1 MRRREGVYFGTWRT
15 LVLLLACLC
24 AGAEHLTGQDTT
36 LRIVVEASPS
46 RNTSL
51 TAVQTGKAVHVSLKE
66 MLVAL
71 GFTVRENLGEGWIE
85 ARSSNRFLTF
95 FANNSYY
102 SSLEG
107 DSLRTRQMP
116 STVVVRGQTFL
127 FPLTSSLHLFPD
139 IFGSPASFNH
149 SSRILTVGKPAPPKP
164 AFDIPAVEIEQRVN
178 GVLLRVRATRPLLD
192 YEGHLKQD
200 GWYYLT
206 IRNAK
211 ADVPT
216 INKLPPSGSVK
227 KIVAIQHR
235 SSVQLTFQ
243 LAGRFASSEILTPS
257 DNNDLVVSLRTAPEE
272 SDRML
277 NEQRRAAIQAEL
289 EMQRKKFELDVIVL
303 DAGHG
308 GKDPGTIGVSGTREK
323 DIALAIVLKLGAL
336 IKKNMKDVKV
346 VYTRDDDRFV
356 ELDKRGRIANEAG
369 GKLFISVHCNAMP
382 RKPHARRGFE
392 VYLLRPGRTDEA
404 IAIAERENSVI
415 QLEEKYEERYKQLT
429 DENFILVTMAQM
441 AHMRASELF
450 AELATQEMAKRVDT
464 RNNGVKQAGFLVLVG
479 ASMPNVLV
487 ETAYLSNKDDETI
500 LKSTAGQQKIAEA
513 LFNAIKLYKTE
524 YEKMLRE
531 GRELGTK

>member
-1 MRRREGVYFGTWRT
+1 M
-15 LVLLLACLC
+15 LVCLC
-24 AGAEHLTGQDTT
+24 AASKQSFGQETT
-36 LRIVVEASPS
+36 VRIVVEASPA

-51 TAVQTGKAVHVSLKE
+51 PALQSGKAVHVSLKD
-66 MLVAL
+66 LLPAL
-71 GFTVRENLGEGWIE
+71 GLSVRENAKEGWLE
-85 ARSSNRFLTF
+85 ARSSSRFLTF
-95 FANNSYY
+95 FANNSFY
-102 SSLEG
+102 STLEG

-116 STVVVRGQTFL
+116 SEVIARGERLF
-127 FPLTSSLHLFPD
+127 FPLTSTLHLFPD
-139 IFGSPASFNH
+139 IFGSPASFNA
-149 SSRILTVGKPAPPKP
+149 SSRILTVGRPIPPKP
-164 AFDIPAVEIEQRVN
+164 AFDIPTVEIEQRVN
-178 GVLLRVRATRPLLD
+178 GVLLRIPATRPLLD

-211 ADVPT
+211 ADVSS
-216 INKLPPSGSVK
+216 INKLVPSGSVK

-235 SSVQLTFQ
+235 SSVQLTFR
-243 LAGRFASSEILTPS
+243 LEGKFISSEILTTPGS
-257 DNNDLVVSLRTAPEE
+257 NNIVVSLRTPPEE

-277 NEQRRAAIQAEL
+277 DEQRRAAIQADL
-289 EMQRKKFELDVIVL
+289 EKQRKKFELDVIVL

-308 GKDPGTIGVSGTREK
+308 GKDPGTIGVSGTKEK

-346 VYTRDDDRFV
+346 VYTREDDRFV

-382 RKPHARRGFE
+382 RKPHPTRGFE

-404 IAIAERENSVI
+404 ISIAERENSVI
-415 QLEEKYEERYKQLT
+415 KLEEKYEERYKQLT

-441 AHMRASELF
+441 AHMRASEVF
-450 AELATQEMAKRVDT
+450 AELATQEMAKKVET

-487 ETAYLSNKDDETI
+487 ETAYLSNKDDEAI

-531 GRELGTK
+531 GRDFGTN